1 MKIAILAPSPVPF
14 SVGGAEKLWRGLH
27 QEINQSSDH
36 QAELIKLPSPEHSF
50 WDIIDSYEQFS
61 KLDLTHFDL
70 VISGKYP
77 AWMTEHPN
85 HVCYMLHR
93 LRGFYDCFH
102 FLNLPDRGEA
112 GERYLGTFRA
122 LLLKARSQRTP
133 IADVFTSLRA
143 IRQRDDLPEEIFQF
157 PGSFC
162 RDLVRFFDDVALQ
175 QDRIK
180 RFAAI
185 SRTVAARKDYFPK
198 GVVPRVIYPPSNLKD
213 FRCERFDYIFTASR
227 LDAPK
232 RIDLAINAMKFVK
245 SDIEL
250 RICGEGP
257 EKERLQELAGNDA
270 RIRFLGYRSD
280 ASLIND
286 YANAAAIIF
295 TPYDEDYGLIT
306 VEAMMSGKPVITT
319 TDAGGPNEFVTSGEN
334 GFCVA
339 PDPEKIAE
347 RIEWIAQH
355 RDAARVLGNLGRQ
368 RVQPIT
374 WNRTASRLL
383 QSAQKNSQ
391 YYSGRP
397 SRKLTVATTFPIV
410 PVRGGGQAR
419 IFHLYKNLFPSFQT
433 EVITLAEHSSQASNI
448 AIAPG
453 LREIRIP
460 KSKAHAESEVAISA
474 EVEWFPVT
482 DLVFPQFVA
491 LTPRYLEALDRS
503 CRDAD
508 VVVASHPYVF
518 QAIETVTNKPIWYEA
533 QDIEY
538 LLKKGVI
545 PKTPRGLSLIEA
557 VLEVERRCCEKAAL
571 VMACSKGDKD
581 ELVRLY
587 NLPEDKVR
595 IVPNGVDT
603 SQVCFISRERCLK
616 AKRELG
622 VANCFSA
629 VFIGSWHKP
638 NLQAIGTI
646 MYLAEECADVRFLIL
661 GSSCLAF
668 ERQTKPANLGL
679 FGVVDDM
686 TKDLVLRTTDIALN
700 PMQHGSGTNLK
711 MLEYAAAG
719 VPIITTSLGMR
730 GLGFKNEH
738 NAFVEEIS
746 DFAERIE
753 SLRRAPLTN
762 LQAIAR
768 HAREHVRKNFNWRRI
783 SGRLLASL

>member
-14 SVGGAEKLWRGLH
+14 SVGGAETLGRCLH

-36 QAELIKLPSPEHSF
+36 QAELIKLPSLEHSF

-112 GERYLGTFRA
+112 EERYLGTFRA
-122 LLLKARSQRTP
+122 LLLKARSQRIP

-143 IRQRDDLPEEIFQF
+143 IRQRDYLPEEIFQF

-198 GVVPRVIYPPSNLKD
+198 GVVPRVIYPPSNMKD
-213 FRCERFDYIFTASR
+213 FGCERFDYVFTASR

-232 RIDLAINAMKFVK
+232 RIDLAIKAMKFVK
-245 SDIEL
+245 SNIEL

-257 EKERLQELAGNDA
+257 EKARLQELARNDA

-286 YANAAAIIF
+286 YGNAAAIIF

-306 VEAMMSGKPVITT
+306 VEAMMSRTPVITT
-319 TDAGGPNEFVTSGEN
+319 TDAGGPNEFVIDGEN

-374 WNRTASRLL
+374 WNRTVSRLL

-433 EVITLAEHSSQASNI
+433 EVI
-448 AIAPG
+448 
-453 LREIRIP
+453 
-460 KSKAHAESEVAISA
+460 
-474 EVEWFPVT
+474 
-482 DLVFPQFVA
+482 
-491 LTPRYLEALDRS
+491 
-503 CRDAD
+503 
-508 VVVASHPYVF
+508 
-518 QAIETVTNKPIWYEA
+518 
-533 QDIEY
+533 
-538 LLKKGVI
+538 
-545 PKTPRGLSLIEA
+545 
-557 VLEVERRCCEKAAL
+557 
-571 VMACSKGDKD
+571 
-581 ELVRLY
+581 
-587 NLPEDKVR
+587 
-595 IVPNGVDT
+595 
-603 SQVCFISRERCLK
+603 
-616 AKRELG
+616 
-622 VANCFSA
+622 
-629 VFIGSWHKP
+629 
-638 NLQAIGTI
+638 
-646 MYLAEECADVRFLIL
+646 
-661 GSSCLAF
+661 
-668 ERQTKPANLGL
+668 
-679 FGVVDDM
+679 
-686 TKDLVLRTTDIALN
+686 
-700 PMQHGSGTNLK
+700 
-711 MLEYAAAG
+711 
-719 VPIITTSLGMR
+719 
-730 GLGFKNEH
+730 
-738 NAFVEEIS
+738 
-746 DFAERIE
+746 
-753 SLRRAPLTN
+753 
-762 LQAIAR
+762 
-768 HAREHVRKNFNWRRI
+768 
-783 SGRLLASL
+783 